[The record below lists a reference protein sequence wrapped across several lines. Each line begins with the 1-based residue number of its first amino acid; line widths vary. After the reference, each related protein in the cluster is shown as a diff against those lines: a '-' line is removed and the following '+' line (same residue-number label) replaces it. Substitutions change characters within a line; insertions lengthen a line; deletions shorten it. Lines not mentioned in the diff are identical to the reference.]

1 MKKNIFFALSLFL
14 AANVFAANKE
24 LTIYSVY
31 SQEQLASI
39 FAPFT
44 KETGINVKIIN
55 GKSKDMINRIA
66 QEGVNTQA
74 DLHLDKDLTYHAYAV
89 EKGIY
94 QPFNSTVVESNVPA
108 NFIESNKNW
117 LTIFYRSRVIMYN
130 KETVRPSELSTYEDL
145 GSQKWRGK
153 LCVRTSSNSYN
164 TALGAY
170 MVAHKGPKKAFQIFK
185 NWVANFSVA
194 PLKKDREV
202 IHAIAEGRCD
212 VGLVNS
218 YYLVPMLE
226 ENPDF
231 PVRPFFAKKAHVN
244 GVGIGITKYSKN
256 VKEATMLL
264 EYLTSLKV
272 QAPAAAAFDQYPV
285 NKKAKLSPML
295 KSFGKF
301 EADTTN
307 VGMIG
312 NFTELADKLMKE
324 ADYK

>member
-130 KETVRPSELSTYEDL
+130 KETVRPSEL
-145 GSQKWRGK
+145 R
-153 LCVRTSSNSYN
+153 
-164 TALGAY
+164 
-170 MVAHKGPKKAFQIFK
+170 H
-185 NWVANFSVA
+185 
-194 PLKKDREV
+194 
-202 IHAIAEGRCD
+202 
-212 VGLVNS
+212 
-218 YYLVPMLE
+218 
-226 ENPDF
+226 
-231 PVRPFFAKKAHVN
+231 
-244 GVGIGITKYSKN
+244 
-256 VKEATMLL
+256 
-264 EYLTSLKV
+264 
-272 QAPAAAAFDQYPV
+272 
-285 NKKAKLSPML
+285 
-295 KSFGKF
+295 
-301 EADTTN
+301 
-307 VGMIG
+307 
-312 NFTELADKLMKE
+312 MKI
-324 ADYK
+324 